1 MLLRFVIP
9 MPLFTVCEKQ
19 PRLKIQNILGAFK
32 ISCVLAFDCLLI
44 AFIIGLLRLL
54 YCVDVSNI
62 YAKKKTGHSE
72 VNLTFMSQQG
82 MDAMTNLIE
91 V

>member
-19 PRLKIQNILGAFK
+19 PRLKIQNILAAFK
-32 ISCVLAFDCLLI
+32 ISCVLGFHCLLI
-44 AFIIGLLRLL
+44 AFIVGILRSL
-54 YCVDVSNI
+54 YCVDLTNI
-62 YAKKKTGHSE
+62 YAEKTGHSE
-72 VNLTFMSQQG
+72 VNLVFMSQLG
-82 MDAMTNLIE
+82 MDAMTNLIK